1 LSEACT
7 RKPIFWVGR
16 CRDDLSAFPEAVK
29 YVMGYAL
36 HQAQLGGKHLDAK
49 PLRGFGGAGVI
60 EVVERYDGGT
70 YRAIYTVKFSG
81 AVYVL
86 HAFQKKSK
94 RGVKTPQ
101 KELNLIRERLKSAE
115 KHCAEQNGKY

>member
-1 LSEACT
+1 
-7 RKPIFWVGR
+7 
-16 CRDDLSAFPEAVK
+16 
-29 YVMGYAL
+29 MGYAL